1 MTNREVEMKLLD
13 DYLEAAVRAEKPE
26 DANRSLARY
35 EKQLA
40 LCKSQGFDF
49 NVGWCEAM
57 VYYIKASQKLNA
69 EGFVEGVLRGTA
81 RQSTGFEGI
90 IPALAAR
97 EREMGRGREAIAL
110 LDQAISIYPD
120 DADFW
125 FLRAHL
131 NHAIKDKKAGLR
143 DINHVLS
150 ECGADEKLYFEA
162 RKLKDEIEA
171 IKEDDGKCFI
181 ATAVYQNP
189 DGFELTVLRDF
200 RDQVLLSSA
209 IGKVAVAAYY
219 AISPDIAR
227 ALSRSRRAKLAVRVV
242 VLDPI
247 VALLNRRNNHG

>member
-57 VYYIKASQKLNA
+57 VYYIKANHKLNA

-150 ECGADEKLYFEA
+150 EFGGDEKLYIEA
-162 RKLKDEIEA
+162 RKLKDEIDA
-171 IKEDDGKCFI
+171 IKDDDGKCFI
-181 ATAVYQNP
+181 ATAVYENP
-189 DGFELTVLRDF
+189 NSFELGVLRNF
-200 RDQVLLSSA
+200 RDQVLLSSSA
-209 IGKVAVAAYY
+209 GRLAVSCYY
-219 AISPDIAR
+219 ATSPNMAR
-227 ALSRSRRAKLAVRVV
+227 LLRRSRRAKLAVRVIL
-242 VLDPI
+242 LDPL
-247 VALLNRRNNHG
+247 VALLNHWNNQG